1 MPPWPQQKAG
11 ETRRRL
17 YTQRMAG
24 LGRVLS
30 SLRRHWRRIRRWW
43 GSPDLWFVY
52 HPDYDRA
59 ISGVPLDPM
68 RADRILAYLSEEAL
82 ASENAISL
90 ARAASLGNILRVH
103 SETYVESLQRP
114 ETLARILGVAVSEA
128 ELEGIL
134 DLQRLMVGGTIQASR
149 LAVMTGGV
157 GVHLGGGFHHA
168 SRDQG
173 MAFCVFNDVA
183 VAIAR
188 LRARG
193 FAERIMVVDL
203 DLHDGNGTRA
213 VFAADDSVYTYS
225 VHNQHWGDTDAVA
238 STAIALGED
247 VTDDVLLGSLRET
260 LPELV
265 ERFRPG
271 LAFFL
276 AGVDSAADDRLGN
289 WRLSAAGLLARD
301 QLVLSLLRTDA
312 RPVPT
317 VVVLAG
323 GYGRSAWRY
332 PARSLAWLASGG
344 RVLEP
349 PETDELVLRH
359 FRQLR
364 ARLDPGA
371 LTSEPGDFS
380 WRLTADD
387 LVGMLPGIPRQTRFL
402 RYFSR
407 HGLEL
412 VLERFG
418 LLRQLRARGYP
429 NPELAIDLSHPLG
442 QTLRIWSDPGHAE
455 LLVELRVGRNL
466 RVVPGM
472 EVMVVE
478 WLLLQNPRAVFEGDH
493 RPLPDQRHPGLGLLR
508 EFLGWLVMVCE
519 LLELDGIYY
528 VPSHYHVAVQSRR
541 LVRFLRPEHEARF
554 RALAEVLA
562 DLPLGQATRA
572 VEDGRVVD
580 ATSHEPVAWETY
592 PMVLPVSERL
602 REQVFSPQYEATVEA
617 ARQLLHLELRAAR
630 G

>member
-1 MPPWPQQKAG
+1 
-11 ETRRRL
+11 
-17 YTQRMAG
+17 
-24 LGRVLS
+24 
-30 SLRRHWRRIRRWW
+30 
-43 GSPDLWFVY
+43 
-52 HPDYDRA
+52 
-59 ISGVPLDPM
+59 M
-68 RADRILAYLSEEAL
+68 RADRILAFLSDEGL
-82 ASENAISL
+82 AGERVISI
-90 ARAASLGNILRVH
+90 ARPASLGNILRTH
-103 SETYVESLQRP
+103 SEVYLESLQHA
-114 ETLARILGVAVSEA
+114 EVLGRILGVPVGDA

-168 SRDQG
+168 GRDQG

-183 VAIAR
+183 VAINR

-193 FAERIMVVDL
+193 FRQRILVVDL

-213 VFAADDSVYTYS
+213 LFAEDASVHTYS

-238 STAIALGED
+238 STAIALGPG
-247 VTDDVLLGSLRET
+247 VTDEVLLDTVRRT
-260 LPELV
+260 LAPVV
-265 ERFRPG
+265 EEFRPG

-276 AGVDSAADDRLGN
+276 AGADGAADDRLGN
-289 WRLSAAGLLARD
+289 WQLSAEGILARD
-301 QLVLSLLRTDA
+301 RLVLSQLRA
-312 RPVPT
+312 EERPIPT

-349 PETDELVLRH
+349 PETDELVLRR

-371 LTSEPGDFS
+371 LTSEPDDYS

-429 NPELAIDLSHPLG
+429 NPDLDLDLSHPLG
-442 QTLRIWSDPGHAE
+442 QTLRIWSDPGHGE

-472 EVMVVE
+472 EVMVIE
-478 WLLLQNPRAVFEGDH
+478 WLLLQNPRAAFEGDR

-508 EFLGWLVMVCE
+508 EFFGWLVVVCE
-519 LLELDGIYY
+519 ILELDGIYY
-528 VPSHYHVAVQSRR
+528 VPAHYHVAVQSRR

-554 RALAEVLA
+554 RALEEVFA
-562 DLPLGQATRA
+562 GLPLGAATRA
-572 VEDGRVVD
+572 VEEGRVVD
-580 ATSHEPVAWETY
+580 AASGEPVGWETY

-602 REQVFSPQYEATVEA
+602 KQQVLSPEYEAAVDAER
-617 ARQLLHLELRAAR
+617 ARLRLELRP